1 MRPPAPAWTV
11 VLQLCPQASARGGVG
26 GLREK
31 QGVGDKASLAA
42 GRAGAALPAV
52 RALG

>member
-11 VLQLCPQASARGGVG
+11 VLQLCPHTDARGGVG
-26 GLREK
+26 GPRGK
-31 QGVGDKASLAA
+31 QGAGDQVSLAA